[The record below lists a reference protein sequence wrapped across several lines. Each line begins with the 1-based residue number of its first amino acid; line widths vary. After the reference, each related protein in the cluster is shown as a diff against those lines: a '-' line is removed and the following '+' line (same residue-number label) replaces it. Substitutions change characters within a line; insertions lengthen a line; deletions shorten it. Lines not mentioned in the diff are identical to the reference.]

1 MKAIIYSD
9 IRVQRE
15 QLQGLV
21 KLLYP
26 HAEVEVSTS
35 NPRHKDIIE
44 LRHTGGNSSVPE
56 LEIEVFKSQVAHIKR
71 VLNMNIFNNIS
82 GFKTDLVEV
91 VEYI

>member
-9 IRVQRE
+9 ILVQRE

-56 LEIEVFKSQVAHIKR
+56 LEIEVFKSRATHIKH
-71 VLNMNIFNNIS
+71 VLSMNIFSTS
-82 GFKTDLVEV
+82 GFKTNHVEV
-91 VEYI
+91 SEYI